1 MLRPGGNRNCLR
13 LPSPWHT
20 GASRSGGIRR
30 EEQKAAAPSHSHN
43 LFLMP
48 VPLLRTCVRDINTA
62 TLASLHSLL
71 NETCTKA
78 LEVCW
83 PGLRQL
89 QSIPW
94 VPMRENV
101 IWGGGGWKPKS
112 KSLVWVCTHR
122 LPHPIPQNHWESL
135 ISSPRKK
142 KGWKPSRKRQPSFP
156 WYWRSLPRAPSISIA
171 LTYTFHNSPTLIMPL
186 FSESPKW
193 SFFLKSVYYEQIM
206 LKAFEVPE
214 CFAEVLMYGPYT
226 GT

>member
-20 GASRSGGIRR
+20 GASRSGGIGR

-43 LFLMP
+43 LFLTP

-89 QSIPW
+89 QSIP
-94 VPMRENV
+94 
-101 IWGGGGWKPKS
+101 
-112 KSLVWVCTHR
+112 
-122 LPHPIPQNHWESL
+122 
-135 ISSPRKK
+135 
-142 KGWKPSRKRQPSFP
+142 
-156 WYWRSLPRAPSISIA
+156 
-171 LTYTFHNSPTLIMPL
+171 
-186 FSESPKW
+186 
-193 SFFLKSVYYEQIM
+193 
-206 LKAFEVPE
+206 
-214 CFAEVLMYGPYT
+214 
-226 GT
+226 